1 MWHWLGVWA
10 DCRSPAGLRTSFNDQ
25 RNHSPLNRGLTMR
38 AQVGA
43 GRTRLYTTG
52 FADFDRAAV
61 ERAA

>member
-1 MWHWLGVWA
+1 
-10 DCRSPAGLRTSFNDQ
+10 
-25 RNHSPLNRGLTMR
+25 MR